1 MPANK
6 VMDEFKAG
14 TLKTGSGHM
23 VTSMRQAKA
32 IAANMARK
40 ERANT
45 QPKKSRI
52 PMRGKD
58 FFLKIGV

>member
-14 TLKTGSGHM
+14 TLKTGSGHK
-23 VTSMRQAKA
+23 VTSARQAKA

-40 ERANT
+40 ERT
-45 QPKKSRI
+45 QPKKSKL